1 MHDEDVYH
9 PNHTLQEKLSYI
21 YELRREGGRVN
32 LYDNA
37 NYQALLAAFDNP
49 QDRLPPVIH
58 LAGTNGK
65 GSTLATI
72 RSVLESA
79 GYKVHAYT
87 SPHLEKFNERLYV
100 AGDFVDDDTL
110 NALLDE
116 TFEKNAGHAVT
127 FFEFTTAMACA
138 LFARVPA
145 DVVLLETGMGG
156 RLDCTN
162 IVDMPL
168 LTVITQIAYDH
179 MEFLGDTLDQIA
191 SEKAGI
197 MKKGAP
203 CILAP
208 QHMEEQAGQI
218 TDVFV
223 QKAEELNVL
232 LYRAGAEWHVQPN
245 NEGMVFDFKGDVRVL
260 PRPNLVGHH
269 QIDNAGTAIAALN
282 VIRSQF
288 TWTDADLDYGLTHIQ
303 WPGRLQR
310 IADGELIKKL
320 PPQSELWFDGGHNTA
335 AARILAKQIRHWK
348 AYDTKRVHVFLHMKE
363 GKDVTGTLRLLED
376 AADSVTL
383 FENGDDFVSKILQK
397 AKNTPS
403 CRLLVCGS
411 LYNWAYCT

>member
-9 PNHTLQEKLSYI
+9 PNQTLQEKLSYI

-58 LAGTNGK
+58 LTGTNGK

-162 IVDMPL
+162 IVDTPL
-168 LTVITQIAYDH
+168 LTIITQIAYDH

-191 SEKAGI
+191 GEKAGI

-232 LYRAGAEWHVQPN
+232 LYRAGAEWHVQAKDG
-245 NEGMVFDFKGDVRVL
+245 GMEFDFKGDVRGL

-269 QIDNAGTAIAALN
+269 QIDNAGTALAALN
-282 VIRSQF
+282 VIRDQF
-288 TWTDADLDYGLTHIQ
+288 AWSDADLEYGLTHIH

-310 IADGELIKKL
+310 IAQGELTKKL
-320 PPQSELWFDGGHNTA
+320 PLESELWFDGGHNTA
-335 AARILAKQIRHWK
+335 AARVLAEQIAHWK
-348 AYDTKRVHVFLHMKE
+348 SENIKPVHVFLHMKE
-363 GKDVTGTLRLLED
+363 GKDLSGTQKLLAD
-376 AADSVTL
+376 IADSITL
-383 FENGDDFVSKILQK
+383 FEDGEDFQTKILQK
-397 AKNTPS
+397 AQDTPS